1 MMELKSEIVI
11 ESYEKI
17 QRR

>member
-11 ESYEKI
+11 DTYENIK
-17 QRR
+17 RR